1 MVTKRRRAASR
12 KEDMR
17 VKKGVMTYSKSI
29 LCLQFVPNYNLPV
42 ALVLGQLVHSEKLK
56 TKKNSEIIIKRR
68 PEAQGFY

>member
-42 ALVLGQLVHSEKLK
+42 APVLGQLVHSEKLK
-56 TKKNSEIIIKRR
+56 TKKTVK
-68 PEAQGFY
+68 